1 MVPYA
6 FRREVGPAQPAG
18 AVTKW
23 SLNRGLIAPFSSSP
37 PDYRMKF
44 PRMLHAKWQSSRPP
58 LAPIIPLLTAEGRAI
73 FYTSPQ
79 SISASFRE
87 IRPFFLF
94 PLSGVRT
101 AFLLCR
107 ACTPAAGGGPG
118 WCFSPNA
125 AVLRVSRH
133 FVRSLDWHINLHLH
147 LVMRCHRP
155 GAGG

>member
-1 MVPYA
+1 MPYA

-87 IRPFFLF
+87 IRPFFLVPPQRSENSLP
-94 PLSGVRT
+94 PLQGLHASCRGWAWVVLQSKCSSVEGQQ
-101 AFLLCR
+101 AFCQE
-107 ACTPAAGGGPG
+107 P
-118 WCFSPNA
+118 
-125 AVLRVSRH
+125 
-133 FVRSLDWHINLHLH
+133 
-147 LVMRCHRP
+147 
-155 GAGG
+155 